1 MKIFGH
7 PPDKSL
13 LLNEPINIRD
23 INSIDAYVCFG
34 INSLKLLSAFPASLP
49 APAAG
54 AQPSVRLAPRP
65 APALSD

>member
-34 INSLKLLSAFPASLP
+34 INSLKLLSAFPAIKEKTEGSKIIIVVPTASKAYLKK
-49 APAAG
+49 
-54 AQPSVRLAPRP
+54 
-65 APALSD
+65 